1 MYYNIPVVVKLKIYI
16 VLINYKYIHM
26 SYMYKIIIYL
36 QYNLLIRFL
45 HLLIVLNLCHD
56 FERSNLDK
64 LIINLKYF
72 KTPIPIIMNVNL
84 ITNLLRIQHYFFL

>member
-1 MYYNIPVVVKLKIYI
+1 
-16 VLINYKYIHM
+16 
-26 SYMYKIIIYL
+26 MYKIIIYL

-72 KTPIPIIMNVNL
+72 KTHIPIIMNVNL
-84 ITNLLRIQHYFFL
+84 ITDLLKIQHYFFL